1 MDATPLTEQVPLDFS
16 QTEATID
23 RLITKAERL
32 KALLDEMEGKISNL
46 DDELALAEGVEKKPQ
61 IVWSISLGE
70 VSKILMAPKEA
81 FGQPV
86 LDLVARDLAQ
96 LINGVAKVPENE
108 VTKGK
113 VVELC
118 RE

>member
-1 MDATPLTEQVPLDFS
+1 MDATPLNTE
-16 QTEATID
+16 QTEAALD
-23 RLITKAERL
+23 RMLAKAERL
-32 KALLDEMEGKISNL
+32 QKLLDAMEGKLSNL
-46 DDELALAEGVEKKPQ
+46 DDELALAEGQERQPQ

-86 LDLVARDLAQ
+86 LDMVERDLAK

-113 VVELC
+113 IVELC
-118 RE
+118 RK